1 MAQWVVEDGLA
12 RAVANALEEA
22 RKYISEHV
30 DSLIIINTMYNAYGI
45 HVVRA
50 YRDWIGRVG
59 SESSFMDVLFMRGR
73 RGVIEV
79 PGFLILRID
88 YWLAE
93 RDWEVYEDFLGGV
106 IDYLRVRDVYQQV
119 AGIARL
125 YRRLLGSSLDIR
137 FVHDLGRFNGVIVLG
152 YH

>member
-1 MAQWVVEDGLA
+1 MLAWVVEDGLA

-22 RKYISEHV
+22 RKLSSEHT
-30 DSLIIINTMYNAYGI
+30 DSLIIINTMYNAYRV

-50 YRDWIGRVG
+50 YRDWVGRVG
-59 SESSFMDVLFMRGR
+59 GESSFMNMLFMRGR

-93 RDWEVYEDFLGGV
+93 RDFDAYEGLLEGV
-106 IDYLRVRDVYQQV
+106 INYLRVRDVYQQV
-119 AGIARL
+119 MGLARL
-125 YRRLLGSSLDIR
+125 YRRVLGDNLDIR
-137 FVHDLGRFNGVIVLG
+137 FVHGLGGFNGVIVLG
-152 YH
+152 Y